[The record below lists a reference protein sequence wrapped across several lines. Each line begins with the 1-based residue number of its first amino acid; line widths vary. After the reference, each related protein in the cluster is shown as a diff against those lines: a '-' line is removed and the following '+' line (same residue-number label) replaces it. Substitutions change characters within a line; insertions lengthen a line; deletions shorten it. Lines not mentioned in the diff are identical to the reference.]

1 MNQEKKKKSVK
12 RELIEWGIF
21 FGVVIFLYGTG
32 LHTTVLGGIQGLFL
46 KTGVMSPSLMAEKDQ
61 RAASYQ
67 IPLTDLEGKAVDI
80 SALKGKVIFLNFWA
94 TWCPPCIA
102 EMPEIAGLYE
112 DVASEDIAFVMVSV
126 DRDFEKL
133 EKFVQKKEYK
143 FPIYR
148 LSGSLPSTYEAS
160 SIPTTY
166 LISPSGKIIMEKTG
180 MGSYNNEGFKEVLK
194 EAGKL

>member
-1 MNQEKKKKSVK
+1 MRKTIVITCL
-12 RELIEWGIF
+12 LIS
-21 FGVVIFLYGTG
+21 LLTG
-32 LHTTVLGGIQGLFL
+32 F
-46 KTGVMSPSLMAEKDQ
+46 
-61 RAASYQ
+61 
-67 IPLTDLEGKAVDI
+67 
-80 SALKGKVIFLNFWA
+80 ALAMGKVPSQQSASLDFALNDLAGKVYTLSDYKVKVVFLNFWA